1 MSIIKKIILILPIF
15 ALGYFGQLS
24 SEEIKKIGKY
34 KDWEV
39 MAVTEASGKVCFAQ
53 SSPIL
58 QAPKSNKRDAKLFIA
73 FRPAEKITNEVSVTA
88 GYEFNKNNSITAASG
103 KYKFKFDIKE
113 QGFAWITDTKI
124 ELKMIKRMKRG
135 SRIMITG
142 YNQKGSQ
149 TSDHYSLLGFTKAY
163 NATKKACT

>member
-1 MSIIKKIILILPIF
+1 MSIIKKIISILPIIF
-15 ALGYFGQLS
+15 ISCLSQLS
-24 SEEIKKIGKY
+24 ADEIKKIGKY
-34 KDWEV
+34 KDWESMV
-39 MAVTEASGKVCFAQ
+39 VSEATGKVCFAQ

-73 FRPAEKITNEVSVTA
+73 FRPADKIINEVSVTA
-88 GYEFNKNNSITAASG
+88 GYEFNKNNSVTAASG

-113 QGFAWITDTKI
+113 QGSAWIADTKV
-124 ELKMIKRMKRG
+124 EFRMIKRMKKG

-149 TSDHYSLLGFTKAY
+149 TIDHYSLLGFTKAY
-163 NATKKACT
+163 NATKKACS